1 MNHSVSKLLL
11 VPISLLIAFFSHH
24 SLADVVL
31 PDIDP
36 KFVTI
41 IEENPTRDAGYV
53 VGDIVERTVTITI
66 KHPYQLVKESLP
78 IVGYEHRWKGQ
89 ISGIELSDI
98 QTESSTSSKEE
109 THKIHLAYQIF
120 TTGKLAKPAALRA
133 EILKVRNLENKDVY
147 QLRIP
152 SFSMRVSPLS
162 VFGAVKLR
170 EEMYPFIPPLLI
182 SDQKQKQTIQ
192 LLSVL
197 LLICILGLIYILGAY
212 AWLPKMGGPFA
223 KAFRNIRKLSVGDV
237 TCQEAM
243 SLIHEALNTTAGQS
257 VFKDNLVLLFAKKPS
272 FHYAEPLIQEFF
284 ARSHQTF
291 FESTHPQKM
300 TDDDKSWLLSVC
312 KTLRDCERG
321 LRPTLATA
329 N

>member
-1 MNHSVSKLLL
+1 MKHSAHKLLIVTL
-11 VPISLLIAFFSHH
+11 SLFSAFFTTHC
-24 SLADVVL
+24 LGDVVL

-41 IEENPTRDAGYV
+41 VEENPTRDAGYV
-53 VGDIVERTVTITI
+53 VGDIVERTVTVTI

-89 ISGIELSDI
+89 ISGIELADI
-98 QTESSTSSKEE
+98 KTESSTSSREE
-109 THKIHLAYQIF
+109 THKIYLAYQIF

-133 EILKVRNLENKDVY
+133 EMLKVRNLENKNVY

-170 EEMYPFIPPLLI
+170 EEMYPFISPLQI
-182 SDQKQKQTIQ
+182 SDKSQRQTIQ
-192 LLSVL
+192 LLASLFIVCV
-197 LLICILGLIYILGAY
+197 IGLVYILGAY

-223 KAFRNIRKLSVGDV
+223 KAYRNIRKLSVGNISS
-237 TCQEAM
+237 QEAM
-243 SLIHEALNTTAGQS
+243 TLIHQALNSTAGQS
-257 VFKDNLVLLFAKKPS
+257 VFKDNLALLIAKKPS
-272 FHYAEPLIQEFF
+272 FHPAEPLIQEFF
-284 ARSHQTF
+284 ARSHQAF
-291 FESTHPQKM
+291 FESTQSQKM
-300 TDDDKSWLLSVC
+300 TEAEKAWLLSVS

-321 LRPTLATA
+321 LRPTVGMAK
-329 N
+329 